1 MLRFGTDGVRG
12 DADTDLTTPLIVAL
26 GRAAARVLG
35 ADTFFVGRDTRESG
49 PRIEADL
56 ARGLATEGANVVAL
70 GVAPT
75 PAIAF
80 LAQRAGS
87 PAAIVSASHNP
98 WNDNGVKLVGADG
111 RKLTGVAE
119 AAIEAEL
126 LALIAQPAAEE
137 SRRSTAASAARPDA
151 NPTMEAEE
159 SRRPDANPTMETVSL
174 EAYLA
179 HLLGALDGRS
189 LRGLRVVIDC
199 ANGAAYDMGPRAL
212 RAAGADVEVL
222 HAAPDGRNI
231 NDGCGSTD
239 PSELQRAVVDQGAD
253 LGLAL
258 DGDADRVV
266 AVDEQGELIDGDQIM
281 VMTALDWHERKMLR
295 NDAIVV
301 TVMSNLGLRRALS
314 GAGVAIVE
322 TPVGDRSVTAAMADR
337 DLAIGG
343 EQSGHIVFA
352 DLATTGDG
360 VLTGLIVCDLVARR
374 GAALSALA
382 AAMTR
387 LPQVLVNVRLERKV
401 DLGAE
406 SGVLRIVREIEA
418 ELGDRGRVLVRSS
431 GTEPL
436 LRVMVEAPTSTE
448 AEASAARIVTAIKD
462 LEGEAPEGS

>member
-1 MLRFGTDGVRG
+1 VLRFGTDGVRG
-12 DADTDLTTPLIVAL
+12 DADADLTTPLIVAL
-26 GRAAARVLG
+26 GRAAARVLRAESFLIG
-35 ADTFFVGRDTRESG
+35 SDTRESG
-49 PRIEADL
+49 PRLVADL
-56 ARGLATEGANVVAL
+56 ARGFEAEGADVVAL

-80 LAQRAGS
+80 LAQRAGV

-98 WNDNGVKLVGADG
+98 WSDNGVKLVGADG
-111 RKLTGVAE
+111 RKLGDEAE

-126 LALIAQPAAEE
+126 LSIIAHPIPEPA
-137 SRRSTAASAARPDA
+137 
-151 NPTMEAEE
+151 
-159 SRRPDANPTMETVSL
+159 L
-174 EAYLA
+174 EAGSTTPPVTPVRDLETYLE
-179 HLLGALDGRS
+179 HLLSALDGRS

-199 ANGAAYDMGPRAL
+199 ANGAAFEMGPRAL

-239 PSELQRAVVDQGAD
+239 PSELQRAVVEHGAD

-266 AVDEQGELIDGDQIM
+266 AVDEQGELVDGDQIM
-281 VMTALDWHERKMLR
+281 VMTALDWHDRKMLR
-295 NDAIVV
+295 NDAIAV
-301 TVMSNLGLRRALS
+301 TVMSNLGLRRALE

-322 TPVGDRSVTAAMADR
+322 TPVGDRSVTAAMATH
-337 DLAIGG
+337 DLAMGG

-360 VLTGLIVCDLVARR
+360 VLTGLIVSDLVARR
-374 GAALSALA
+374 GAALSTMA

-387 LPQVLVNVRLERKV
+387 LPQVLVNVRLDRKV
-401 DLGAE
+401 DLAAE
-406 SGVLRIVREIEA
+406 PAIFAVVREVEA
-418 ELGDRGRVLVRSS
+418 DLGDRGRVLVRSS

-436 LRVMVEAPTSTE
+436 LRVMVEAPTAAE
-448 AEASAARIVTAIKD
+448 AESAAARIVAAIEEREK
-462 LEGEAPEGS
+462 EGPEGS

>member
-1 MLRFGTDGVRG
+1 VLRFGTDGVRG
-12 DADTDLTTPLIVAL
+12 DADADLTTPLIVAL

-35 ADTFFVGRDTRESG
+35 AQTFLIGRDTRESG

-56 ARGLATEGANVVAL
+56 ARGLAAEGANVVAL

-80 LAQRAGS
+80 LAQRAGA

-98 WNDNGVKLVGADG
+98 WNDNGVKLIGADG
-111 RKLTGVAE
+111 RKLTGEAE

-126 LALIAQPAAEE
+126 LALIAQPVPEE
-137 SRRSTAASAARPDA
+137 SRRSTAAPAARSEA
-151 NPTMEAEE
+151 NPT
-159 SRRPDANPTMETVSL
+159 L
-174 EAYLA
+174 EADLDIYLE

-199 ANGAAYDMGPRAL
+199 ANGAAFEMGPRAL
-212 RAAGADVEVL
+212 RGAGAEVEVL

-239 PSELQRAVVDQGAD
+239 PSELQRLVVERGAD

-266 AVDEQGELIDGDQIM
+266 AVDERGELVDGDQIM
-281 VMTALDWHERKMLR
+281 VMTALDWHERGILR
-295 NDAIVV
+295 DDAIAV

-314 GAGVAIVE
+314 TAGVAIVE
-322 TPVGDRSVTAAMADR
+322 TPVGDRSVTAAMAER

-360 VLTGLIVCDLVARR
+360 VLTGLIVCDLVSRR
-374 GAALSALA
+374 GALLSTLA

-401 DLGAE
+401 NLAAE
-406 SGVLRIVREIEA
+406 LGVLDAVRTVEA

-436 LRVMVEAPTSTE
+436 LRVMVEAPTSAE
-448 AEASAARIVTAIKD
+448 AEASAARIVTAVRRI
-462 LEGEAPEGS
+462 ETQP

>member
-12 DADTDLTTPLIVAL
+12 DADADLTTPLIVAF

-35 ADTFFVGRDTRESG
+35 AQTFLIGRDTRESG

-56 ARGLATEGANVVAL
+56 GRGLAAEGANVVAL

-80 LAQRAGS
+80 LAQRAGA

-98 WNDNGVKLVGADG
+98 WNDNGVKLIGADG
-111 RKLTGVAE
+111 RKLGDEAE

-126 LALIAQPAAEE
+126 LALIAQPGAQAASE
-137 SRRSTAASAARPDA
+137 SRSTADA
-151 NPTMEAEE
+151 VTPV
-159 SRRPDANPTMETVSL
+159 RDL
-174 EAYLA
+174 DAYLE
-179 HLLGALDGRS
+179 HLLAALDGRS

-199 ANGAAYDMGPRAL
+199 ANGAASDMGPRAL
-212 RAAGADVEVL
+212 RGAGAEVEVL
-222 HAAPDGRNI
+222 HATPDGRNI

-239 PSELQRAVVDQGAD
+239 PSELQRLVVERGAD

-266 AVDEQGELIDGDQIM
+266 AVDEHGELVDGDQIM
-281 VMTALDWHERKMLR
+281 VMTALDWHERGMLR
-295 NDAIVV
+295 NDAIAV
-301 TVMSNLGLRRALS
+301 TVMSNLGLRRALAT
-314 GAGVAIVE
+314 AGVAIVE
-322 TPVGDRSVTAAMADR
+322 TPVGDRSVTAAMAER

-360 VLTGLIVCDLVARR
+360 VLTGLIVCDLVARH
-374 GAALSALA
+374 GAALSTLA
-382 AAMTR
+382 AAMIR

-401 DLGAE
+401 DLAAE
-406 SGVLRIVREIEA
+406 LGVLDAVRTVEA

-431 GTEPL
+431 GTEPV
-436 LRVMVEAPTSTE
+436 LRVMVEAPTPAE
-448 AEASAARIVTAIKD
+448 AEASAARIVTAIEQVEK
-462 LEGEAPEGS
+462 EPPSGS